1 MASYQDED
9 DDDYDDEDEEY
20 DFDEDAEVDF
30 DSKPIT
36 MSANLMAALGMDVSK
51 EDTTTDWKPP
61 SRPGLQYSERIVPE
75 YGPGGFK
82 RQLFS
87 IDEDEFQGSR
97 LYRHYNDIV
106 GPSKGGDRKAKRV
119 LLDNASDDSDDEEE
133 DRPVYL
139 TSNLMNILGLKDN
152 KNTSQTDKSASWQ
165 PPRTHGL
172 SNHATRDYD
181 SDEDDED
188 DDDEDYDEDKEQ
200 DDFDRKPI
208 IMSANLMAALGM
220 DVSKEDTTTD
230 WKPPSR
236 PGLQYSDRIIKAR

>member
-1 MASYQDED
+1 MPSYQDED
-9 DDDYDDEDEEY
+9 EDDYDYDDEDEEY
-20 DFDEDAEVDF
+20 DFDEEEDD
-30 DSKPIT
+30 DKNRKPIT

-75 YGPGGFK
+75 YGQGGFK
-82 RQLFS
+82 RQIFS
-87 IDEDEFQGSR
+87 IDDDEFEGSR
-97 LYRHYNDIV
+97 LYKHYNDIV
-106 GPSKGGDRKAKRV
+106 GPSKGSDRKAKRV
-119 LLDNASDDSDDEEE
+119 LLDNESDDSDDEEE

-139 TSNLMNILGLKDN
+139 TSNLMNILGLKDS
-152 KNTSQTDKSASWQ
+152 KNTSHTDKSASWQ

-172 SNHATRDYD
+172 SNHATRDND
-181 SDEDDED
+181 SDEN
-188 DDDEDYDEDKEQ
+188 DDDEDYDEDEDE

-236 PGLQYSDRIIKAR
+236 PGLQYSERIIKGR